1 MFPRLGEGNTAS
13 AAADADQAASSA
25 PGEDE
30 VLLRIRQRRS
40 GAHQDSFEVFAAPD
54 GNTEIP
60 LAVCATTT
68 GSRVPRAALQQ
79 SPWLTRCV
87 SGPEGATV
95 VCPLA
100 CDDPGEEEE
109 MGALMGGDDRQSA
122 TPDAAVFCTKVSEAV
137 LEIGVPSRGAGQ
149 NLLNPRGL
157 FECLDLC
164 GQGAGGLT
172 TTSLDI
178 AHLLALFLWAAVLE
192 LHDLVGVFREAVA
205 QRVGID
211 AVSLVLA
218 ASHAAADKELM
229 RDCYWCLREAICGVA
244 GVPISWLDGR
254 STVKLVRG
262 VLWHVGM
269 CKTPMRALSHVLDED
284 MAAKKVKWCTPG
296 DCYTLCKVHRRR
308 GEDGAYPH
316 TYEVR
321 LDHSDELV
329 MVASREDEQS
339 PCRFFAS
346 RPGGVGPASL
356 SEHCRGY
363 LGCIVPNFWGTTFL
377 LHDSGSDVATLLKTV
392 PAARGLPVR
401 QRAQLCKIGYETN
414 ILGDVPRRV
423 TVDFERDGEA
433 YHMTNMAPRWDK
445 KLNSYALP
453 FFGRVK
459 KASAKNFQL
468 VVNDDPNTI
477 YLMFGK
483 ISKDV
488 FCLDFRGPL
497 TALDAIAIASAAL
510 AKKRAV
516 S

>member
-1 MFPRLGEGNTAS
+1 MEAF
-13 AAADADQAASSA
+13 
-25 PGEDE
+25 
-30 VLLRIRQRRS
+30 
-40 GAHQDSFEVFAAPD
+40 
-54 GNTEIP
+54 
-60 LAVCATTT
+60 
-68 GSRVPRAALQQ
+68 
-79 SPWLTRCV
+79 
-87 SGPEGATV
+87 
-95 VCPLA
+95 
-100 CDDPGEEEE
+100 
-109 MGALMGGDDRQSA
+109 MGGEDRQSA
-122 TPDAAVFCTKVSEAV
+122 TTDAAVFCTKVSEAV
-137 LEIGVPSRGAGQ
+137 LELGVPSRGAGQ
-149 NLLNPRGL
+149 NLLNSRGL
-157 FECLDLC
+157 FQCLDLC
-164 GQGAGGLT
+164 GRGASGVT
-172 TTSLDI
+172 TTSLEI
-178 AHLLALFLWAAVLE
+178 THLLALFLWAAVLE

-229 RDCYWCLREAICGVA
+229 RDCYWCLREAICGAA
-244 GVPISWLDGR
+244 GVPTSWLDGR
-254 STVKLVRG
+254 STVRLVRG
-262 VLWHVGM
+262 VLLHVGV
-269 CKTPMRALSHVLDED
+269 CKTPMRVLSHVLDED
-284 MAAKKVKWCTPG
+284 MSAKKARWSTPG

-316 TYEVR
+316 IYEVR
-321 LDHSDELV
+321 LDHSDELI

-339 PCRFFAS
+339 PCQFFA
-346 RPGGVGPASL
+346 VGPSGLAQASL
-356 SEHCRGY
+356 SEHCQEY

-377 LHDSGSDVATLLKTV
+377 LYDSGSDVAALLKGV

-401 QRAQLCKIGYETN
+401 QRAQLCRIGYETN

-423 TVDFERDGEA
+423 TVDFERGGQG
-433 YHMTNMAPRWDK
+433 YQMTNMAPRWDK

-497 TALDAIAIASAAL
+497 SALDAIAIASAAL